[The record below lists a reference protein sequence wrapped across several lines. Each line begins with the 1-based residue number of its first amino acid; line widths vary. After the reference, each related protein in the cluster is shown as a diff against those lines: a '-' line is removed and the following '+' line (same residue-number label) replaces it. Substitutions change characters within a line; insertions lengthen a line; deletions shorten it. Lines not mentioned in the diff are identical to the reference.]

1 MLSIIRP
8 LLLSLVLVNAPSAFA
23 GDHDSAEVTSHE
35 NDGNDPMKRKKHPP
49 KKGDLSSLNEIPV
62 EDWPIKAQDH
72 ESTLLN
78 MIKARSTERYEAM
91 MALRAEGGEPYVQAL
106 QKISNMVMKRE
117 KAAERRAKQEA
128 RERRQAYKEA
138 IDAALDGYNDLNKRE
153 KAERRAELTE
163 IAVEVYTFRQQE
175 RRKNIAALEKALSE
189 LEQKVS
195 AAEND
200 QETMIED
207 WVNKKVTSV
216 TE

>member
-35 NDGNDPMKRKKHPP
+35 NDGHDPMKRKKHPP
-49 KKGDLSSLNEIPV
+49 KNDLSPLNEIPV
-62 EDWPIKAQDH
+62 EYWPLKAQDH

-117 KAAERRAKQEA
+117 KAAERRAKREA
-128 RERRQAYKEA
+128 RERYQAYKEA

-163 IAVEVYTFRQQE
+163 IAVEVYAFRQQQ

-195 AAEND
+195 DAEND

-207 WVNKKVTSV
+207 WVNKKVASV